1 MLNFLKEMP
10 APMRKLIYLLPI
22 LLIIGCSRPRVYI
35 PESYRV
41 KRDPAESGQTVEK
54 EAAIITAG
62 EADKPY
68 KINAPYKESWR
79 AALESVNYL
88 KWPPAFM
95 EEQDGVIR
103 LKEAYV
109 YRKNGKLIRS
119 YTFPSQ
125 GDIQRSNIN
134 DYLEK
139 VARYTPGSARTAF
152 TQENL
157 KITIIKIS
165 DDATEIEI
173 DYSIRP
179 YTFDGKIG
187 YEVISDGYIESL
199 IIDRMKEDLGTKPV
213 ARN

>member
-1 MLNFLKEMP
+1 MLNFLKEKRT
-10 APMRKLIYLLPI
+10 PMRKLIFILPI

-41 KRDPAESGQTVEK
+41 KREPAKSGETVEK
-54 EAAIITAG
+54 ESAIITAG
-62 EADKPY
+62 EADAPTKIRARY
-68 KINAPYKESWR
+68 KNAWK
-79 AALESVNYL
+79 AALESVNYI

-95 EEQDGVIR
+95 QEQDGVIR

-109 YRKNGKLIRS
+109 YRKNGKLVRS

-125 GDIQRSNIN
+125 ADIERSNIN
-134 DYLEK
+134 DYLET
-139 VARYTPGSARTAF
+139 VARYTPGSTRNAF

-157 KITIIKIS
+157 KITLNKIS
-165 DDATEIEI
+165 DETTEIKI

-187 YEVISDGYIESL
+187 YEVISDGYLESL
-199 IIDRMKEDLGTKPV
+199 ILERMREDLGAKPV

>member
-1 MLNFLKEMP
+1 MLNFLREMP
-10 APMRKLIYLLPI
+10 EPMRKLIFLLPI
-22 LLIIGCSRPRVYI
+22 LLIIGCSRPSVYI

-41 KRDPAESGQTVEK
+41 KKGPAKSGETVEK

-62 EADKPY
+62 TANKPN
-68 KINAPYKESWR
+68 KIKAPYKEAWR
-79 AALESVNYL
+79 AAMESINYL

-125 GDIQRSNIN
+125 SDIQRSDIN
-134 DYLEK
+134 DYLEQ
-139 VARYTPGSARTAF
+139 VARYKPGSTRTAF

-157 KITIIKIS
+157 KMTLTKTS
-165 DDATEIEI
+165 DDTTEVKI

-199 IIDRMKEDLGTKPV
+199 IIDRMKQDLSGKPV

>member
-1 MLNFLKEMP
+1 
-10 APMRKLIYLLPI
+10 MRKLILILPI
-22 LLIIGCSRPRVYI
+22 LLVIGCSRPRVYI

-41 KRDPAESGQTVEK
+41 KKEPVENGETVEK
-54 EAAIITAG
+54 ETAIITTG
-62 EADKPY
+62 EANKPK
-68 KINAPYKESWR
+68 KINATYRESWG

-119 YTFPSQ
+119 YTFPSRT
-125 GDIQRSNIN
+125 DIQRSDIN

-139 VARYTPGSARTAF
+139 VARYTPGTTRTTF

-157 KITIIKIS
+157 KITLSKIS
-165 DDATEIEI
+165 DDTTEIKI

-187 YEVISDGYIESL
+187 YEVISNGYIES
-199 IIDRMKEDLGTKPV
+199 IILDRMKEDLGTKPV